1 MKQQRVHVTGRLLAH
16 IQRAALRLR
25 TPMLA
30 LLCAVSIAAFGWAT
44 WRSVEAARDNAAIR
58 AIVAGEDVAIDP
70 KRASGEVVVA
80 RVRYLLDRDMI
91 DDAQTLLDSAAPHL
105 SPSARSRALYNLA
118 NWRTRRAMNL
128 IQNGELDKAIP
139 QTKLAKDDYR
149 RTLTLDPAA
158 WDAKHNLDVAS
169 RLVRDL
175 PTYEQEGEEVPPDAK
190 TKLWTDLPGVPRGLP

>member
-1 MKQQRVHVTGRLLAH
+1 MTRQPFSVRLSTYARQVL
-16 IQRAALRLR
+16 LRLR
-25 TPMLA
+25 AP
-30 LLCAVSIAAFGWAT
+30 LLVVLCVGSIAAFAWAA
-44 WRSVEAARDNAAIR
+44 WKSVETARDNAAIR
-58 AIVAGEDVAIDP
+58 AIVAGEDVNIDP

-80 RVRYLLDRDMI
+80 RARYLLDRDLI
-91 DDAQTLLDSAAPHL
+91 DDAQGLLDAAGPHL
-105 SPSARSRALYNLA
+105 SSGARSRVLYNLA
-118 NWRTRRAMNL
+118 NWRTRRAMAL

-149 RTLTLDPAA
+149 RALTLEPGA

-175 PTYEQEGEEVPPDAK
+175 PTYEQEGEEAPPDAK

>member
-1 MKQQRVHVTGRLLAH
+1 MTRRRSLIGGRLLPYVRR
-16 IQRAALRLR
+16 ILLQLR
-25 TPMLA
+25 TPLLA
-30 LLCAVSIAAFGWAT
+30 LLCIVSIVLFAWTT
-44 WRSVEAARDNAAIR
+44 WCSVETARDNAAIR
-58 AIVAGEDVAIDP
+58 AIVAGDDVAIDP
-70 KRASGEVVVA
+70 KRARGEVIVA
-80 RVRYLLDRDMI
+80 RARYLLDRDLI
-91 DDAQTLLDSAAPHL
+91 DDAQTLLDASAPHT
-105 SPSARSRALYNLA
+105 SASARSRLYYNLA

-149 RTLTLDPAA
+149 RALTLDPGA